1 MRAANSSDAT
11 IAILAGDSEV
21 EERKVT
27 VKYLQESDR
36 AIVDSKVEL
45 SELASLIQKILVSNK
60 PS

>member
-1 MRAANSSDAT
+1 
-11 IAILAGDSEV
+11 LAGDSEV

-45 SELASLIQKILVSNK
+45 SELEPLIQKILVSNK
-60 PS
+60 PA